1 MRTILMV
8 ALAVIF
14 LFAGQAMAQPLAK
27 HLVDSKPGEAMLL
40 SLGEWFAANP
50 LKEGKIKSERIYES
64 SRDTINLLVIKDAM
78 VGRHL
83 HTTVD
88 EIVYVYKGT
97 GELNLNGKWVPIKAG
112 DLHVCP
118 RGVPHATRAKADE
131 ELWVISIFSP
141 PMPAAG
147 DRVTIE

>member
-1 MRTILMV
+1 MRTMAMIGLM
-8 ALAVIF
+8 ALF
-14 LFAGQAMAQPLAK
+14 LFSGQAMAQPLAK
-27 HLVDSKPGEAMLL
+27 HLVDSKPGEAVLI

-50 LKEGKIKSERIYES
+50 LKEGKMRTDRVYES
-64 SRDTINLLVIKDAM
+64 SRDTINLLIIKDTTI
-78 VGRHL
+78 GRHL

-88 EIVYVYKGT
+88 EIVYVYKGS
-97 GELNLNGKWVPIKAG
+97 GEMNINGKWVPIKAG

-118 RGVPHATRAKADE
+118 RGVAHSTRAGNE

>member
-1 MRTILMV
+1 MRTILLIGFMG
-8 ALAVIF
+8 IF
-14 LFAGQAMAQPLAK
+14 LFSGQALAQPLAK
-27 HLVDSKPGEAMLL
+27 HLVDSKPGEAVLM

-50 LKEGKIKSERIYES
+50 LKEGKVRNERIYES
-64 SRDTINLLVIKDAM
+64 SRDTINLLVIKDTTI
-78 VGRHL
+78 GRHL
-83 HTTVD
+83 HTSVD

-97 GELNLNGKWVPIKAG
+97 GEMNINGKWVPVKAG

-118 RGVPHATRAKADE
+118 RGVAHSTRAGAE
-131 ELWVISIFSP
+131 ELWVVSIFSP

>member
-1 MRTILMV
+1 MRTMAMIGLMV
-8 ALAVIF
+8 LF
-14 LFAGQAMAQPLAK
+14 LFSGQAMAQPLAK
-27 HLVDSKPGEAMLL
+27 HLVDSKPGEAVLI

-50 LKEGKIKSERIYES
+50 LKEGKIRTDRVYES
-64 SRDTINLLVIKDAM
+64 PRDTINLLIVKDTTI
-78 VGRHL
+78 GRHL

-88 EIVYVYKGT
+88 EIVYVYKGS
-97 GELNLNGKWVPIKAG
+97 GEMNINGKWVPVKAG

-118 RGVPHATRAKADE
+118 RGVAHSTRAGKE

>member
-1 MRTILMV
+1 MRTMAMIGLMV
-8 ALAVIF
+8 LF
-14 LFAGQAMAQPLAK
+14 LFSGQAMAQPLAK
-27 HLVDSKPGEAMLL
+27 HLVGSKPGEAVLI
-40 SLGEWFAANP
+40 SLGEWFTANP
-50 LKEGKIKSERIYES
+50 LKEGKMRTDRVYES
-64 SRDTINLLVIKDAM
+64 SRDTINLLILKDTTI
-78 VGRHL
+78 GRHL

-88 EIVYVYKGT
+88 EIVYVYKGS
-97 GELNLNGKWVPIKAG
+97 GEMNINGKWVPVKAG

-118 RGVPHATRAKADE
+118 RGVAHSTRAGQE

>member
-1 MRTILMV
+1 MRTMAMIGLIV
-8 ALAVIF
+8 LF
-14 LFAGQAMAQPLAK
+14 LFSGQAMAQPLAK
-27 HLVDSKPGEAMLL
+27 HLVDSKPGEAVLI

-50 LKEGKIKSERIYES
+50 LKEGKIRTDRVYES
-64 SRDTINLLVIKDAM
+64 SRDTINLLVIKDTTI
-78 VGRHL
+78 GRHL

-88 EIVYVYKGT
+88 EIVYVYKGS
-97 GELNLNGKWVPIKAG
+97 GEMNINGKWVPIKAG

-118 RGVPHATRAKADE
+118 RGVAHSTRAGNE